1 MNAAILKSLK
11 KESEALGFHNF
22 GVAKVP
28 MELRRDYYNQW
39 IKEGKHGTM
48 AWMEN
53 NNERRLNPE
62 SLMPEAKSILVFAMN
77 YYQKDPERNF
87 RVAKYALGKDYHSVI
102 YKRLKKICR
111 FLKENYHS
119 DQKPYVDTGPVLEKP
134 IAEAAGLGWQGKS
147 TILVEKKRGTWS
159 FLGSIV
165 TTLDLPASKGGKDY
179 CGNCTRC
186 IDCCPTQ
193 AITSPYKLNASKCI
207 SYLTIE
213 HKGSIPHEYREAV
226 GDRVFGCD
234 ECLDVCPWNKW
245 AKITN
250 ETQFAVRSLPDL
262 KTILAWGEEDFKSNL
277 VASPIKRVK
286 LNGLKRNVA
295 LVLGNIG
302 SKDDLPALESLA
314 NSNDIVLQE
323 QAEWSIKAIKS
334 RECTS
339 FS

>member
-77 YYQKDPERNF
+77 YYQKDLERNF
-87 RVAKYALGKDYHSVI
+87 RVAKYALGKDYHSLI

-111 FLKENYHS
+111 FLKENYYS

-193 AITSPYKLNASKCI
+193 AITSPYKLDASKCI

>member
-119 DQKPYVDTGPVLEKP
+119 DQKPHVDTGPVLEKP

-302 SKDDLPALESLA
+302 SKEDLPALESLA

>member
-87 RVAKYALGKDYHSVI
+87 RVAKYALGKDYHSLI

-111 FLKENYHS
+111 FLKENYYS

-193 AITSPYKLNASKCI
+193 AITSPYKLDASKCI

-262 KTILAWGEEDFKSNL
+262 KTILAWGEEDFKSN
-277 VASPIKRVK
+277 
-286 LNGLKRNVA
+286 
-295 LVLGNIG
+295 
-302 SKDDLPALESLA
+302 
-314 NSNDIVLQE
+314 
-323 QAEWSIKAIKS
+323 
-334 RECTS
+334 
-339 FS
+339 

>member
-87 RVAKYALGKDYHSVI
+87 RVAKYALGKDYHSLI

-193 AITSPYKLNASKCI
+193 AITSPYKLDASKCI

>member
-186 IDCCPTQ
+186 IECCPTQ
-193 AITSPYKLNASKCI
+193 AIISPYKLDASKCI

>member
-1 MNAAILKSLK
+1 
-11 KESEALGFHNF
+11 
-22 GVAKVP
+22 
-28 MELRRDYYNQW
+28 
-39 IKEGKHGTM
+39 
-48 AWMEN
+48 
-53 NNERRLNPE
+53 LNPE

-87 RVAKYALGKDYHSVI
+87 RVAKYALGKDYHSLI

-111 FLKENYHS
+111 FLKENYYS

-193 AITSPYKLNASKCI
+193 AITSPYKLDASKCI

>member
-11 KESEALGFHNF
+11 KKSEALGFHNF

-111 FLKENYHS
+111 FLKENYNS

-186 IDCCPTQ
+186 IECCPTQ
-193 AITSPYKLNASKCI
+193 AIISPYKLDASKCI

-262 KTILAWGEEDFKSNL
+262 KTILVWGEEDFKSNL

>member
-87 RVAKYALGKDYHSVI
+87 RVAKYALGKDYHSLI

-111 FLKENYHS
+111 FLKENYYS

-193 AITSPYKLNASKCI
+193 AITYPYKLDASKCI

>member
-1 MNAAILKSLK
+1 
-11 KESEALGFHNF
+11 
-22 GVAKVP
+22 
-28 MELRRDYYNQW
+28 
-39 IKEGKHGTM
+39 M

-193 AITSPYKLNASKCI
+193 AITSPYKLDASKCI

>member
-1 MNAAILKSLK
+1 MDANLLESLK

-48 AWMEN
+48 SWMEN

-62 SLMPEAKSILVFAMN
+62 RLMPEAKSILVFAMN

-111 FLKENYHS
+111 FLKENYDS

-165 TTLDLPASKGGKDY
+165 TTLDLPASKEGKDY

-186 IDCCPTQ
+186 MDCCPTQ
-193 AITSPYKLNASKCI
+193 AITSPYKLDASKCI

-213 HKGSIPHEYREAV
+213 HKGSIPHEYREAI

-250 ETQFAVRSLPDL
+250 ESQFEARSFSDL
-262 KTILAWGEEDFKSNL
+262 KTILSWDEEDFKSNL
-277 VASPIKRVK
+277 VSSPIKRVK
-286 LNGLKRNVA
+286 LSGLKRNVA

-302 SKDDLPALESLA
+302 DKDDLPALELLA
-314 NSNDIVLQE
+314 NSDDSVLQE
-323 QAEWSIKAIKS
+323 QAEWSIRAIKL
-334 RECTS
+334 RECSS

>member
-11 KESEALGFHNF
+11 KKSEALGFHNF

-39 IKEGKHGTM
+39 IKAGKHGNM

-87 RVAKYALGKDYHSVI
+87 RVAKYALGKDYHFVI

-193 AITSPYKLNASKCI
+193 AIISPYKLDASKCI

>member
-1 MNAAILKSLK
+1 MDADILESLK

-22 GVAKVP
+22 GVTNVP
-28 MELRRDYYNQW
+28 LELRRDYYNQW

-62 SLMPEAKSILVFAMN
+62 HLMPEAKSILVFAMN
-77 YYQKDPERNF
+77 YYQEAPNRNF
-87 RVAKYALGKDYHSVI
+87 RIAKYALGKDYHSVI

-111 FLKENYHS
+111 FLKENYQS

-159 FLGSIV
+159 FLGTIV
-165 TTLDLPASKGGKDY
+165 TTLDLPASKEGKDY

-186 IDCCPTQ
+186 IDCCPTK
-193 AITSPYKLNASKCI
+193 AITAPYKLDASKCI

-213 HKGSIPHEYREAV
+213 HKGSIPLEFREAI

-245 AKITN
+245 AKIT
-250 ETQFAVRSLPDL
+250 EESQFEARTLPDL
-262 KTILAWGEEDFKSNL
+262 KTILNWDEEDFKSNL

-295 LVLGNIG
+295 LVIGNIG
-302 SKDDLPALESLA
+302 NRDDLPALEALA
-314 NSNDIVLQE
+314 NCGDDVLQE
-323 QAEWSIKAIKS
+323 QAEWSIQAIKS
-334 RECTS
+334 RECSS
-339 FS
+339 FG

>member
-119 DQKPYVDTGPVLEKP
+119 DQKPHVDTGPVLEKP

-193 AITSPYKLNASKCI
+193 AITSPYKLDASKCI

-302 SKDDLPALESLA
+302 SKEDLPALESLA

>member
-111 FLKENYHS
+111 FLKENYYS

-193 AITSPYKLNASKCI
+193 AITSPYKLDASKCI

>member
-193 AITSPYKLNASKCI
+193 AITSPYKLDASKCI

-334 RECTS
+334 RE
-339 FS
+339 

>member
-28 MELRRDYYNQW
+28 MELRRNYYNQW

-62 SLMPEAKSILVFAMN
+62 SLIPEAKSILVFAMS

-119 DQKPYVDTGPVLEKP
+119 NQKPYVDTGPVLEKP

-193 AITSPYKLNASKCI
+193 AITSPYKLDASKCI

-314 NSNDIVLQE
+314 NNNDIVLQE

>member
-102 YKRLKKICR
+102 YKRLKKICL

-193 AITSPYKLNASKCI
+193 AITSPYKLDASKCI

-302 SKDDLPALESLA
+302 SKEDLPALESLA

>member
-28 MELRRDYYNQW
+28 MDLRRDYYNQW

-62 SLMPEAKSILVFAMN
+62 SLMPEAKSILVFAMS

-119 DQKPYVDTGPVLEKP
+119 NQKPYVDTGPVLEKP

-193 AITSPYKLNASKCI
+193 AITSPYKLDASKCI

>member
-193 AITSPYKLNASKCI
+193 AIISPYKLDASKCI

>member
-62 SLMPEAKSILVFAMN
+62 SLMPEAKSILVFAMS

-193 AITSPYKLNASKCI
+193 AITSPYKLDASKCI